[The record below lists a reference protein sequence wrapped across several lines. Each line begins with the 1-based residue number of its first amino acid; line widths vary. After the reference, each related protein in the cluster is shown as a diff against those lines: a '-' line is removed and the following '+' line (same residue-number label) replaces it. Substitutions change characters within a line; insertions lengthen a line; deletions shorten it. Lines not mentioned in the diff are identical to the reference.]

1 VIVAIDGPAGAGK
14 SSVARAAA
22 AALGFAH
29 MDTGAMYRALTLAA
43 LDEGLDVTDR
53 DLLDAFVASMDV
65 SLDDNSVT
73 IGGRDVTAMLRMAEV
88 TDAVPRIAAEPQ
100 VRAALV
106 PLQRRLAERRDIVV
120 EGRDIGTVVFPD
132 AEIKIYLT
140 ASPIERARRRTRQMG
155 LAEDDG
161 TIEEMAADIGARDTT
176 DATRDV
182 SPLLQAE
189 GSRRIDSSDMTLEE
203 VVAAVVELVE
213 RRAGS

>member
-1 VIVAIDGPAGAGK
+1 MIVAIDGPAGAGK

-73 IGGRDVTAMLRMAEV
+73 IGGRDVTAMLRTAEV

-176 DATRDV
+176 DTTRDV